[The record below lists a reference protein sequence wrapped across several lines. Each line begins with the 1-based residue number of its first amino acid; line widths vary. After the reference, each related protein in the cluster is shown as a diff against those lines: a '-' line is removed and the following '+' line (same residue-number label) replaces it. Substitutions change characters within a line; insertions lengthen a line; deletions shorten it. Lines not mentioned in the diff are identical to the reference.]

1 MTKSNKNIK
10 TTQTLKNPVINNKL
24 QNVLKINSFK
34 NNNHLLDNISNSMSI
49 SYEKFPVNLH
59 PTKGKR
65 KENESI
71 SENNSLC
78 NLKKNLN
85 NISDKNK
92 NIKVNNLN
100 LNINN
105 INIDFEKEK
114 SKLDSK
120 MSLI

>member
-1 MTKSNKNIK
+1 MKNGLKNISGIGNNSNQIMTKSNKNIK

-65 KENESI
+65 KENYHT
-71 SENNSLC
+71 
-78 NLKKNLN
+78 
-85 NISDKNK
+85 
-92 NIKVNNLN
+92 
-100 LNINN
+100 
-105 INIDFEKEK
+105 
-114 SKLDSK
+114 
-120 MSLI
+120 